1 MKTKNTALNHADDI
15 AELCAAIQAASGILL
30 TTHCSPDGD
39 GIGSQLALFHAL
51 QAGGKSVF
59 MHNRDGVPRI
69 YRFLDGSAKVGK
81 GAEFKASDVDLI
93 ISLDAG
99 SKSRLGFANAF
110 FTGRKLA
117 VIDHHASNDCFG
129 DINLIDVSACATGAI
144 VYDLIGRLALPVSAA
159 AASALYVTLLTD
171 TSSFRNENTT
181 AEVHEMAVALIR
193 AGAEP
198 WPIAREVYESR
209 SQAGFQLQALCM
221 QTLELQNEGR
231 SAWLYINE
239 QMYRETGSDG
249 EDSEGLIDL
258 ARGLAGVEI
267 AVFMRPGDD
276 TSSWKVTFRGK
287 YAADVGALAVS
298 LGGGGHR
305 YASGCTIVGDFASI
319 RSKVE
324 QAVSKLLG

>member
-1 MKTKNTALNHADDI
+1 VKPENAAIKNSDDM
-15 AELCAAIQAASGILL
+15 AGLCAAIQAASGILL

-39 GIGSQLALFHAL
+39 GIGSQLALYHAL
-51 QAGGKSVF
+51 QSAGKPVF

-69 YRFLDGSAKVGK
+69 YRFLDGSGQVGA
-81 GAEFKASDVDLI
+81 GAEFNASDVDLI

-99 SKSRLGFANAF
+99 SKSRLGFADAF
-110 FTGRKLA
+110 FAGRKLA

-144 VYDLIGRLALPVSAA
+144 VYDLIGRLALPISAA
-159 AASALYVTLLTD
+159 SASALYVTLLTD

-181 AEVHEMAVALIR
+181 AEVHEIAVALIR

-231 SAWLYINE
+231 SAWLHINE

-258 ARGLAGVEI
+258 ARGLEGVEI

-276 TSSWKVTFRGK
+276 SSSWKVTFRGK

-305 YASGCTIVGDFASI
+305 YASGCSIVGDFAAI
-319 RSKVE
+319 RGNVE
-324 QAVSKLLG
+324 QAVSKLLA